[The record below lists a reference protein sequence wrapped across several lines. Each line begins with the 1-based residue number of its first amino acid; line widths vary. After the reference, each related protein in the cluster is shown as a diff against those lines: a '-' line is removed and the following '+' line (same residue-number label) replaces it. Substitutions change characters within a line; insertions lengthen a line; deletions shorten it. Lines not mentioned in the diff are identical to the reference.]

1 MKHIDGRLR
10 GWRKGSE
17 VPEKCPGPSNEQNG
31 DADFLPDMVGAGRF
45 GSRRRRKAAGNVGFL
60 PGTGVWRRNHWD
72 MLSV

>member
-17 VPEKCPGPSNEQNG
+17 KSPRSAQDRVTSRTETRTSSP
-31 DADFLPDMVGAGRF
+31 MVGAGRF
-45 GSRRRRKAAGNVGFL
+45 GSRRRRRAAGNVGFL

-72 MLSV
+72 MVSV